1 VIGRLASSRTALVGA
16 GVGGAGLGI
25 AGGALAAWFIAK
37 AAEFALAIY
46 CPEVAWSLTPDDLD
60 FLGLVAGCS
69 SVGGTIGGAGA
80 AAAVG
85 ARHVGEGWKPPTTPG
100 AALPAG
106 LPD

>member
-1 VIGRLASSRTALVGA
+1 MIGRLASSRTALVGA

-25 AGGALAAWFIAK
+25 AGGALFAWFAAK
-37 AAEFALAIY
+37 GVELVLAIY
-46 CPEVAWSLTPDDLD
+46 HPEVVWLLTPDDLD

-85 ARHVGEGWKPPTTPG
+85 ARHVGEGWKPPTSPESIAPG
-100 AALPAG
+100 LPA
-106 LPD
+106 